1 LGATEL
7 KQFQEQVSD
16 LLLRHRSL
24 LDVLSKF
31 DQSNA
36 SVHRS
41 IVKSVTE
48 CGCIAMNAAKQDFSE
63 TMTLKEA
70 KDTLKTHIQGK
81 LCDNCSDS
89 VMSQLGKNVF
99 YMTALCNLL
108 DIDLQKVLEEES
120 KKCNTLGLFNLS

>member
-48 CGCIAMNAAKQDFSE
+48 CGCIEMNAAKQDFSDS
-63 TMTLKEA
+63 MTLEEA
-70 KDTLKTHIQGK
+70 KDTLKTHITGS

-89 VMSQLGKNVF
+89 VMAQLGKNVF

-120 KKCNTLGLFNLS
+120 KKCSTLGLFNLS